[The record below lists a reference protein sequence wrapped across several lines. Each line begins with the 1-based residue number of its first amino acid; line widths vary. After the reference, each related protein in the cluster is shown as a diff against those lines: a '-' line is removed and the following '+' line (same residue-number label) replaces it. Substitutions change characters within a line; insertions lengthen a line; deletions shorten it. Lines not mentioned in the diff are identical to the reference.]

1 MSNLAE
7 STERVHRSRALALVE
22 GLQARHVSRLEAFS
36 RVAGHPV
43 AFTPVSWERDGGR
56 HGGGTRY
63 QAAGGAFDRASVNV
77 SCVHYDDRP
86 DKALASA
93 TALSAIVHP
102 AHPRA
107 ASMHLHVSWTAR
119 KDGRAYWRVM
129 ADLNPSIPDPVHTAQ
144 FRAALVAAAGEH
156 FRHGSDNGDRYF
168 HIPALDRHRGV
179 AHFYLE
185 GLDSGDFDADLA
197 LAESVETAVID
208 TYAQIITGGVSH
220 GLPPTDGERAAQRMY
235 HTVYL
240 FQVLTLD
247 RGTTSGLL
255 VHGDNDVGILGSLPS
270 RVDRA
275 LLASW
280 RDRVPEV
287 QAPLVD
293 ALVEA
298 LEPGETSPVDVPAKR
313 RLADAVRAHYR
324 AHPEALQLQA
334 RGDVL
339 PPTVANH
346 R

>member
-1 MSNLAE
+1 M
-7 STERVHRSRALALVE
+7 
-22 GLQARHVSRLEAFS
+22 
-36 RVAGHPV
+36 AGHPV
-43 AFTPVSWERDGGR
+43 AFTPVSWDRDGGR

-129 ADLNPSIPDPVHTAQ
+129 ADLNPSMPDPGQTAR
-144 FRAALVAAAGEH
+144 FRDALAAAAGAH
-156 FRHGSDNGDRYF
+156 WGHGRDNGDRYF
-168 HIPALDRHRGV
+168 AIPALDRHRGV
-179 AHFYLE
+179 CHFYLE
-185 GLDSGDFDADLA
+185 GLDSGDFEADRA
-197 LAESVETAVID
+197 LGEAVETAVID
-208 TYAQIITGGVSH
+208 TYAALIGEAVEGAGEPSA
-220 GLPPTDGERAAQRMY
+220 DERAAQLAY

-280 RDRVPEV
+280 RDRVPAL

-293 ALVEA
+293 ALVGA
-298 LEPGETSPVDVPAKR
+298 LAPGPTSPVDVPAKR

-324 AHPEALQLQA
+324 AHPDALALQA

>member
-1 MSNLAE
+1 
-7 STERVHRSRALALVE
+7 
-22 GLQARHVSRLEAFS
+22 
-36 RVAGHPV
+36 
-43 AFTPVSWERDGGR
+43 
-56 HGGGTRY
+56 
-63 QAAGGAFDRASVNV
+63 
-77 SCVHYDDRP
+77 
-86 DKALASA
+86 
-93 TALSAIVHP
+93 
-102 AHPRA
+102 
-107 ASMHLHVSWTAR
+107 
-119 KDGRAYWRVM
+119 
-129 ADLNPSIPDPVHTAQ
+129 
-144 FRAALVAAAGEH
+144 
-156 FRHGSDNGDRYF
+156 
-168 HIPALDRHRGV
+168 
-179 AHFYLE
+179 
-185 GLDSGDFDADLA
+185 
-197 LAESVETAVID
+197 
-208 TYAQIITGGVSH
+208 
-220 GLPPTDGERAAQRMY
+220 MY